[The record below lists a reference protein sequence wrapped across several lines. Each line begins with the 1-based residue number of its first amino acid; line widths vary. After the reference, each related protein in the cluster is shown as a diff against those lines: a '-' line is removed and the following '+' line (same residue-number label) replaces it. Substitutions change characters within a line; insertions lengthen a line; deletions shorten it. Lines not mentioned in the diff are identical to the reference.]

1 MRIPFEIPPKGMKD
15 QNETGSEIF
24 GFVIFMKQT
33 EDNAL
38 DCLKKKAEKRSVFQK
53 KVSEF
58 RINGKNTVPVLC
70 IDYLKRH
77 RGSAV
82 NGVLCSTGR
91 TETAVTPE
99 WNEFESTTF
108 RTTIHC
114 TTKRRITAIN
124 HAVNIFDD
132 RFAWM

>member
-1 MRIPFEIPPKGMKD
+1 MENKNKS
-15 QNETGSEIF
+15 GSKTFRLIIF
-24 GFVIFMKQT
+24 IESPENNTLNGI
-33 EDNAL
+33 
-38 DCLKKKAEKRSVFQK
+38 KKKAKEFAVFQK
-53 KVSEF
+53 EMSEF

-82 NGVLCSTGR
+82 NGVLGFTGR

>member
-1 MRIPFEIPPKGMKD
+1 MNGI
-15 QNETGSEIF
+15 
-24 GFVIFMKQT
+24 
-33 EDNAL
+33 
-38 DCLKKKAEKRSVFQK
+38 KKKAKEFAVFQK
-53 KVSEF
+53 EMSEF

-82 NGVLCSTGR
+82 NGVLGSTGR

-132 RFAWM
+132 GFAWM